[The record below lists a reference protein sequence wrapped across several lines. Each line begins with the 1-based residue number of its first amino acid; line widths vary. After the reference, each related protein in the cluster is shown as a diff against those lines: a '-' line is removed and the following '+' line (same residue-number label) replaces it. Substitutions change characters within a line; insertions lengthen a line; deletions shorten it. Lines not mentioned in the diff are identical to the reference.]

1 MVTGEPIAVE
11 KSAGAAVV
19 GGTING
25 TGSFVMRADRVGA
38 ATLLARIVQM
48 VSEAQRSRAPIQAL
62 ADRVATYFV
71 PAVVISSVA
80 AFVAWATVGPEPK
93 LALALVNAVA
103 VLIIA
108 CPCALGLATPMAIM
122 VGMGRGA
129 GAGVLVRSA
138 ESLERLAGATVV
150 VVDKTGTIT
159 EGRPRVAGVVAAAGA
174 DEREL
179 IRLAAAVELASE
191 HPLAAAILAHAKAA
205 SIDVVAASAFSSET
219 GHGVEGQVQD
229 RVVRVGTASYCRVAG
244 ADPLVQRAM
253 TERQNGRTVVFV
265 SKTHPAGGFSA
276 SPRENPPAGWV
287 FETLGLIAI
296 EDPVKPTTRRAIHAL
311 RDLGLRV
318 VMVTGDNK
326 VTASAVGTALGLSER
341 DVFAGVLPEGKQ
353 AIVRELQR
361 GGAIVAMAGDGVND
375 APALAA
381 ADVGIAMGT
390 GTDVAIESSGITLV
404 RGELTALVR
413 AITLARATVRNIK
426 QNLFLAFVYNAV
438 GVPLAAGALYPA
450 FGLLVSPIWASAAM
464 TFSSVSVISNALRL
478 RRLKL

>member
-1 MVTGEPIAVE
+1 
-11 KSAGAAVV
+11 
-19 GGTING
+19 
-25 TGSFVMRADRVGA
+25 
-38 ATLLARIVQM
+38 
-48 VSEAQRSRAPIQAL
+48 
-62 ADRVATYFV
+62 
-71 PAVVISSVA
+71 
-80 AFVAWATVGPEPK
+80 
-93 LALALVNAVA
+93 
-103 VLIIA
+103 
-108 CPCALGLATPMAIM
+108 MAIM

-191 HPLAAAILAHAKAA
+191 HPLAAAILTYAKAA
-205 SIDVVAASAFSSET
+205 GIDVVAASTFSSET
-219 GHGVEGQVQD
+219 GYGVEGRVQD
-229 RVVRVGTASYCRVAG
+229 QVVRVGSASYCGVGG

-253 TERQNGRTVVFV
+253 AEREKGRTVVFV
-265 SKTHPAGGFSA
+265 SKTHPAGGFS
-276 SPRENPPAGWV
+276 ENPPAGWV
-287 FETLGLIAI
+287 FQTLGLIAI
-296 EDPVKPTTRRAIHAL
+296 EDPIKPTTRPAVDAL
-311 RDLGLRV
+311 RGLGLRV
-318 VMVTGDNK
+318 VMVTGDNE
-326 VTASAVGTALGLSER
+326 VTARAVGTALGLSER
-341 DVFAGVLPEGKQ
+341 DVLAGVLPEGKQ

-390 GTDVAIESSGITLV
+390 GTDVAIESAGITLV

-426 QNLFLAFVYNAV
+426 QNLFLAFVYNAG

-450 FGLLVSPIWASAAM
+450 FGLLISPIWASAAM